1 MCHVRPKALGNSTG
15 SFDTCE
21 ILRTL
26 LNRNLEHD
34 ALKFMRVA
42 EFPPS
47 NEDEKELAIRMYLK
61 CGLWQEALYRQRE
74 YVRSSSKKE
83 EIRSTLVP
91 LILEHV
97 YVNRALP
104 QSDKFKM
111 MRIKWM
117 RMMRWYGIRARSAR
131 ISIMSFAGITPSLI
145 SSHLFNSNTTTGT
158 TLQCLGSTLNEKERS

>member
-1 MCHVRPKALGNSTG
+1 
-15 SFDTCE
+15 
-21 ILRTL
+21 L

-47 NEDEKELAIRMYLK
+47 NEDEKELAIRVYLK

-74 YVRSSSKKE
+74 YVRSSSKKD

-97 YVNRALP
+97 YVNRAPP
-104 QSDKFKM
+104 QKRQVQDDEDKM
-111 MRIKWM
+111 DEDDEVVRNV
-117 RMMRWYGIRARSAR
+117 RARSAR
-131 ISIMSFAGITPSLI
+131 IPIMSLARITPSLI
-145 SSHLFNSNTTTGT
+145 LYSAAIETNHLNPIGT
-158 TLQCLGSTLNEKERS
+158 TLQCLGSTFERKGGRDLDLVSREKDRSR

>member
-1 MCHVRPKALGNSTG
+1 MPRATQKLLRTRPDHSIRV
-15 SFDTCE
+15 E

-47 NEDEKELAIRMYLK
+47 NEDEKELAIRVYLK

-74 YVRSSSKKE
+74 YVRSSSKKD

-91 LILEHV
+91 LILSTCVE
-97 YVNRALP
+97 NAPP
-104 QSDKFKM
+104 QNDKFKM

-117 RMMRWYGIRARSAR
+117 RMMRWYGIRARAR
-131 ISIMSFAGITPSLI
+131 EFQSCHSWYPPSLI
-145 SSHLFNSNTTTGT
+145 LTHLFNNGS
-158 TLQCLGSTLNEKERS
+158 TLQCLGSTFERKGGRDLDLVS